1 MLTNAVAKA
10 ATARPRAYKLADAG
24 GLHLFVAPTGTKSWR
39 LKYRFGGV
47 EKLLTIGRF
56 PDVSLP
62 EARARREAAKEQ
74 LRAGVDP
81 SGTDRSA
88 AALDTFEQ
96 LARAWYAHNLASW
109 SPAHAAD
116 VIASLE
122 RDVFPVVGEMGIT
135 EIEPPQLLRALRA
148 VEARGRIE
156 TARRLRQRLSEIF
169 RYGIAEGLA
178 EKDPA
183 AALGAAMREPPPSRP
198 QPALTAIEDCRA
210 LLDACDQARAGQSIV
225 LASRFLALTAV
236 RLDAVRGMRWDEV
249 EGLDGDAPAWRV
261 PPARMKL
268 KLAKKQAADAG
279 DRFAH
284 LVPLSRAAVMVL
296 RAALELLRDGERL
309 PELVFPGR
317 AGDAPIGEGA
327 IGDLYARAGFA
338 GRHVP
343 HGWRSS
349 FSTILNL
356 ELGREWRDDIDE
368 ALAHSAKGKVEAA
381 YNRAELLARRRE
393 LFDRWGAMLAP

>member
-56 PDVSLP
+56 PEISLAD
-62 EARARREAAKEQ
+62 ARARRETAKEQ
-74 LRAGVDP
+74 LRAGSDP
-81 SGTDRSA
+81 SHHGGGGTDMVS
-88 AALDTFEQ
+88 FEQ
-96 LARAWYAHNLASW
+96 LGRAWFHHNLATW

-116 VIASLE
+116 VLGSLE
-122 RDVFPVVGEMGIT
+122 RNLFPRLAKLGIT
-135 EIEPPQLLRALRA
+135 EIEPPQLLQALRA
-148 VEARGRIE
+148 VEQRGRIE

-183 AALGAAMREPPPSRP
+183 AAIGAAMREPPPPRP
-198 QPALTAIEDCRA
+198 QPALTSIEDCRA
-210 LLDACDQARAGQSIV
+210 LIAACDRAAARPLTR

-236 RLDAVRGMRWDEV
+236 RLDAVRGMRWSELV
-249 EGLDGDAPAWRV
+249 QEQTHDGYQWSWRV

-268 KLAKKQAADAG
+268 KLAKKSEE
-279 DRFAH
+279 RFSH
-284 LVPLSRAAVMVL
+284 VVPLSRQAVDLL
-296 RAALELLRDGERL
+296 RAAANMHSLDAISLGDA
-309 PELVFPGR
+309 LVFPGR
-317 AGDAPIGEGA
+317 DIGRPIGEGA
-327 IGDLYARAGFA
+327 IGDLYDRAGFA

-349 FSTILNL
+349 FSTILN
-356 ELGREWRDDIDE
+356 EQLGEEWRTAIDR
-368 ALAHSAKGKVEAA
+368 ALAHSPKDKVEAA
-381 YNRAELLARRRE
+381 YNRAELLGRRRE
-393 LFDRWGAMLAP
+393 LFDRWGAMLA